1 VPTPATPATT
11 SWHATTLQPDRRSM
25 ATGSFRRFLGT
36 PQAMHLMRSPGTGVP
51 PSRFRPP
58 VYVTIWS

>member
-1 VPTPATPATT
+1 M
-11 SWHATTLQPDRRSM
+11 LDRQQRS
-25 ATGSFRRFLGT
+25 AAASALRRFLGT
-36 PQAMHLMRSPGTGVP
+36 PEAMHLMRSPAEGVP